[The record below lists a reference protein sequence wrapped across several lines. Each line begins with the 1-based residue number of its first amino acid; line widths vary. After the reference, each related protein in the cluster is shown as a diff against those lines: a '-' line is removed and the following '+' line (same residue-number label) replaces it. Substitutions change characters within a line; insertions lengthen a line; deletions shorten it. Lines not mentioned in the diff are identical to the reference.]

1 MLRMPE
7 FRVHRARSAQEAV
20 ELWHGLGGAE
30 GRGKDAVWSAMYLAG
45 GTDLLPNIKHRLF
58 TPKHLISLEL
68 PQPQIV
74 DEGDV
79 IRIDAGV
86 KLQALADHPLIQATL
101 PPLASAAGKV
111 AGPQIRRMGTLGGN
125 VLLDTRCLFY
135 NQTESWRQA
144 LGYCLK
150 KEGTWCHVVG
160 GPKTCVAAQS
170 SDCVPVLL
178 ALNARLRL
186 TGPSGERELS
196 LRELYRYNGFD
207 HLTLTL
213 GELLTA
219 VRVPKPAPGFRGL
232 YHKLRTRGSIDFP
245 ELSVAVTG
253 AWEGDAPSSLEIV
266 IGAINPQPKPVKGL
280 DEWLGRP
287 LTDEGIEAITTLVHK
302 ATRPQGSIIGD
313 PDWRRA
319 MAGVFT
325 RRALLELRAAS
336 A

>member
-7 FRVHRARSAQEAV
+7 FRVHRARSASEAV
-20 ELWHGLGGAE
+20 GLWHELGGAE

-68 PQPQIV
+68 PRPVIV
-74 DEGDV
+74 DEGDQV
-79 IRIDAGV
+79 RIDAGV
-86 KLQALADHPLIQATL
+86 KLQALADHPLIQAAL

-178 ALNARLRL
+178 ALDARLRVE
-186 TGPSGERELS
+186 GVNGARELS

-207 HLTLTL
+207 HLTLTP

-219 VRVPKPAPGFRGL
+219 IIVPSPKPGFRGL

-253 AWEGDAPSSLEIV
+253 SWEGDTPTALEIV
-266 IGAINPQPKPVKGL
+266 IGAINPQPKPVRGL

-287 LTDEGIEAITTLVHK
+287 LTDEGVEAITALVHK
-302 ATRPQGSIIGD
+302 QTRPQGSIIGD

-325 RRALLELRAAS
+325 RRALMELRAAI